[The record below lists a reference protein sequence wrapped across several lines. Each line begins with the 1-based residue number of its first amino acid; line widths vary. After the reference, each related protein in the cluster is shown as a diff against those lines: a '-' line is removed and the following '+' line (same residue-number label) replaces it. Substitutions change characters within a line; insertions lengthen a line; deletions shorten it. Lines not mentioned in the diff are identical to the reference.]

1 MEGTFEKTIIL
12 GPSQCDATSRLS
24 LYSTFV
30 IFQDIASEHAE
41 TLGIGGAATA
51 AKNLFWLTVRTRV
64 KMYHRPAMMEKLT
77 VKTWLGAFKPGDLR
91 TDRFY
96 RITCGDT
103 LVAEGRTEW
112 AVLRLTDQSVVRM
125 REVEMPDVEICP
137 EIVCGAPF
145 SRFHELPDEKDFC
158 TEHVVRP
165 SDVDMGQH
173 MNNTAYI
180 RAMLDTFTVK
190 EWKALEPEEMEICF
204 RQPCYGGET
213 LAIRRRELGDGWLF
227 LVQRPDGRQSAL
239 AKLKRR

>member
-1 MEGTFEKTIIL
+1 
-12 GPSQCDATSRLS
+12 
-24 LYSTFV
+24 
-30 IFQDIASEHAE
+30 
-41 TLGIGGAATA
+41 
-51 AKNLFWLTVRTRV
+51 
-64 KMYHRPAMMEKLT
+64 
-77 VKTWLGAFKPGDLR
+77 
-91 TDRFY
+91 
-96 RITCGDT
+96 
-103 LVAEGRTEW
+103 
-112 AVLRLTDQSVVRM
+112 M